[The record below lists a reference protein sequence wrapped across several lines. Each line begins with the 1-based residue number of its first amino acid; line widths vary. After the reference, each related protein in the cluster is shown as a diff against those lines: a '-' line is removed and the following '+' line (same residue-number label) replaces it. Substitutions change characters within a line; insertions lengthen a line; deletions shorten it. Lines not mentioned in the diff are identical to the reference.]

1 MGALKWC
8 GGTAA
13 SLPLLLVVA
22 FVLSAC
28 GSAPGPQL
36 VGGGGHRAGYQA
48 GRPSYKVGP
57 PYQINGVWYYP
68 KVDYGYEE
76 DGTASW
82 YGPGFD
88 QKLTANGEIY
98 DMNQLSAAHKT
109 LPLPSVVE
117 VTNRQNGR
125 SLQLRVND
133 RGPYVGDRVIDLS
146 RRAAQLLG
154 FEGAGTAPVHVRV
167 LKEPSIEVAQAA
179 MRGETGQVRL
189 AEAPRTTRPDPA
201 PPPRIERVARAEP
214 VPLPPRLAAAP
225 PPSSR
230 TEIVAAN
237 WPSQTSSPSQIVAA
251 PLPPEP
257 QPRPTQVAALP
268 PPPWSEPAPIA
279 APARRYFPSLISQAH
294 AEPLRRPIAAL
305 GPVTGSGRIYV
316 QAGAFSV
323 PENAQRVRSR
333 IASLGSVEIVP
344 SQGNGTTLYLVRLGP
359 VASEA
364 EAGRLRSKVVESGF
378 PDARIVG
385 N

>member
-1 MGALKWC
+1 MGALNWR
-8 GGTAA
+8 GGPAA
-13 SLPLLLVVA
+13 SLPLLMAVA
-22 FVLSAC
+22 FILSAC
-28 GSAPGPQL
+28 GSASGPQL
-36 VGGGGHRAGYQA
+36 SAGGSHRTGYQA

-68 KVDYGYEE
+68 KVDYAYEE

-88 QKLTANGEIY
+88 QKVTANGEIY

-125 SLQLRVND
+125 SVQLRVND
-133 RGPYVGDRVIDLS
+133 RGPYVGDRIIDLS

-154 FEGAGTAPVHVRV
+154 FEGAGTAPVHVRI
-167 LKEPSIEVAQAA
+167 LKEPSIQVADAA

-189 AEAPRTTRPDPA
+189 AEAARTTRPDPA
-201 PPPRIERVARAEP
+201 PRIERTARAE
-214 VPLPPRLAAAP
+214 AAAP
-225 PPSSR
+225 RPTVALPPPSRS
-230 TEIVAAN
+230 EVVVAN
-237 WPSQTSSPSQIVAA
+237 WPTEATSPSTQIVAA
-251 PLPPEP
+251 PLPIEP
-257 QPRPTQVAALP
+257 QLKPMQMAALP
-268 PPPWSEPAPIA
+268 PSPQFEPPQTATAP
-279 APARRYFPSLISQAH
+279 RRYFPSLISQAH
-294 AEPLRRPIAAL
+294 AEPLRRAFTP
-305 GPVTGSGRIYV
+305 GQPPGSGRIYV

-323 PENAQRVRSR
+323 AENAQRVRSR
-333 IASLGSVEIVP
+333 IAFLGNAEIVP
-344 SQGNGTTLYLVRLGP
+344 SQGNGTTLYRVRLGP

-364 EAGRLRSKVVESGF
+364 EADRLRSKVVDSGF

>member
-1 MGALKWC
+1 MGALKWR

-22 FVLSAC
+22 FILSAC

-133 RGPYVGDRVIDLS
+133 RGPYVGDRVIDVS

-154 FEGAGTAPVHVRV
+154 FEGAGTAPVHVRI
-167 LKEPSIEVAQAA
+167 LKEPSIQVAEAA

-189 AEAPRTTRPDPA
+189 AEAARTTRPEPA
-201 PPPRIERVARAEP
+201 PPPRIERIARAEA
-214 VPLPPRLAAAP
+214 VAPRPTVAP
-225 PPSSR
+225 PPSR
-230 TEIVAAN
+230 TEVVAAN
-237 WPSQTSSPSQIVAA
+237 WPTETRAPLTQIVAA
-251 PLPPEP
+251 PLSVEP
-257 QPRPTQVAALP
+257 QLKSTQIAALP
-268 PPPWSEPAPIA
+268 PPSQVEPSQTATAP
-279 APARRYFPSLISQAH
+279 RRYFPSLISQAH
-294 AEPLRRPIAAL
+294 AEPLRRAFTP
-305 GPVTGSGRIYV
+305 GQPSGSGRIYV
-316 QAGAFSV
+316 QA
-323 PENAQRVRSR
+323 
-333 IASLGSVEIVP
+333 
-344 SQGNGTTLYLVRLGP
+344 
-359 VASEA
+359 
-364 EAGRLRSKVVESGF
+364 
-378 PDARIVG
+378 
-385 N
+385 

>member
-1 MGALKWC
+1 MGAFKWR
-8 GGTAA
+8 GRPAA
-13 SLPLLLVVA
+13 SLPLLMAVA
-22 FVLSAC
+22 FILSAC
-28 GSAPGPQL
+28 GSASGPQL
-36 VGGGGHRAGYQA
+36 STGGGHRVGYQA

-68 KVDYGYEE
+68 KVDYSYEE

-88 QKLTANGEIY
+88 QKVTANGEIY

-133 RGPYVGDRVIDLS
+133 RGPYVGDRIIDLS

-154 FEGAGTAPVHVRV
+154 FEGAGTAPVHVRI
-167 LKEPSIEVAQAA
+167 LKEQSIQVAEAA

-189 AEAPRTTRPDPA
+189 AEAARTTRPDP
-201 PPPRIERVARAEP
+201 PPPRIERTARAE
-214 VPLPPRLAAAP
+214 AAAP
-225 PPSSR
+225 RAPVAPPSSR
-230 TEIVAAN
+230 AEVVAAN
-237 WPSQTSSPSQIVAA
+237 WPTEAVPRSTQIVAA
-251 PLPPEP
+251 PLPVEP
-257 QPRPTQVAALP
+257 QLKPTQMAALP
-268 PPPWSEPAPIA
+268 LPTQLEPPQTATAP
-279 APARRYFPSLISQAH
+279 RRYFPSLISQAH
-294 AEPLRRPIAAL
+294 AEPLRRAL
-305 GPVTGSGRIYV
+305 PPGQSPGLGRIYV

-323 PENAQRVRSR
+323 AENAQRVRSR
-333 IASLGSVEIVP
+333 IAFLGNAEIVP
-344 SQGNGTTLYLVRLGP
+344 SQGNGTMLYLVRLGP

-364 EAGRLRSKVVESGF
+364 EADRLRSKVVDNGF